1 MNNTTTAR
9 PVARRL
15 YLISVFMLALTG
27 FGQMPIFKRYYMA
40 DIPGLG
46 WLAQFYVTHY
56 MHYLFSILFLAV
68 IFYYATFFF
77 GMAGQRPGL
86 KKSDI
91 ARIFCVVG
99 LTVTGMLLVIRNLSG
114 VYWDAHMITTLDLL
128 HLGLVMGILLTGLV
142 ALIAKMGGSKP
153 EEGAHGS

>member
-1 MNNTTTAR
+1 MNNTPTAT

-27 FGQMPIFKRYYMA
+27 FGQMPIFKRYYLA

-68 IFYYATFFF
+68 IAYYTVLFI
-77 GMAGQRPGL
+77 GMREQRPGL

-91 ARIFCVVG
+91 GRILCVAG
-99 LTVTGMLLVIRNLSG
+99 LVVTGMLLVIRNLNG
-114 VYWDAHMITTLDLL
+114 VYWDAWVITTLDLL
-128 HLGLVMGILLTGLV
+128 HLGLVVGILVIGLAAMIV
-142 ALIAKMGGSKP
+142 KKRK
-153 EEGAHGS
+153 